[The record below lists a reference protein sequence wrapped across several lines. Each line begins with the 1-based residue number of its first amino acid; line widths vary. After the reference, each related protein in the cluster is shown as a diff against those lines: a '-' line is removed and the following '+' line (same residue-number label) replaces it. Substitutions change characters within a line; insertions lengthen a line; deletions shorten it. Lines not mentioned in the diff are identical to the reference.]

1 MAYKGQDVEWW
12 DRELERRDKST
23 RRDTSTH
30 RDKSGSLFEGSG
42 GDHDDDD
49 NDDDTYDASYDGRE
63 DDEDFAPTLE
73 GSGSFSDDDDEEGSG
88 SIIGT
93 HNINDEDQERSSEPP
108 KVNEPWT
115 PWSKEEIEVI
125 KPTSTSTTESP
136 TTSSGPKTSSGFKTS
151 GSSCLVVL
159 LLSILCYVS
168 SRKL

>member
-30 RDKSGSLFEGSG
+30 RDKSGSLLEGSG
-42 GDHDDDD
+42 GHDDDDD
-49 NDDDTYDASYDGRE
+49 NDDDTYDAAYDGRE

-73 GSGSFSDDDDEEGSG
+73 GSGSFSDDDEEGSG
-88 SIIGT
+88 SILGT
-93 HNINDEDQERSSEPP
+93 HTNDDEDQERSSEPP

-136 TTSSGPKTSSGFKTS
+136 TTASGPKTSSGFKAS
-151 GSSCLVVL
+151 GNSCFVVL